1 MKLCNANFAN
11 PFLATLLRQGV
22 ALLSRIQALLTTLS
36 LLYPIILCKFKK
48 KLVYY
53 CLFTILICQHRSINL
68 QIGVLSETQFWKD

>member
-11 PFLATLLRQGV
+11 PFLAILLRLGV

-48 KLVYY
+48 KISLLLLIYY
-53 CLFTILICQHRSINL
+53 SD
-68 QIGVLSETQFWKD
+68 LSTQVNKSANRRT